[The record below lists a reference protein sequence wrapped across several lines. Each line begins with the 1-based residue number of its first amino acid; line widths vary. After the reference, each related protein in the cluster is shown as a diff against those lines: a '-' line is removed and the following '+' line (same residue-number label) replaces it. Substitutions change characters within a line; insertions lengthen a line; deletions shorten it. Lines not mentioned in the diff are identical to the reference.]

1 MYLVLAGLGVLKGRA
16 EQDLSVYLQ
25 SPARGFMENQGPMS
39 QMSKETEKGMS
50 EAKERQAY

>member
-25 SPARGFMENQGPMS
+25 SPTWGFMNSQGPVT
-39 QMSKETEKGMS
+39 Q
-50 EAKERQAY
+50 